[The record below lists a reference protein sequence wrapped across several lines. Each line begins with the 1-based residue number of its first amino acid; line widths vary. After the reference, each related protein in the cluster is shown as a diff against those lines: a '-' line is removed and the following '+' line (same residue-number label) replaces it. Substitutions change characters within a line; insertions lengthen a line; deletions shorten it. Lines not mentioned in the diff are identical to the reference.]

1 MEIRRRLHK
10 DKWTIQVLS
19 TKEIERLADGREVLG
34 LCDAENRMIY
44 IHRDSVDY
52 KTISHE
58 IFHAYWSYL
67 HLDDTNNIEVTD
79 VEEIAASFF
88 SSEGE
93 EMVRKAKRI
102 TKDLQKRMEE

>member
-10 DKWTIQVLS
+10 DKWLIKVVS
-19 TKEIERLADGREVLG
+19 NKEMERLADGQEVLG
-34 LCDAENRMIY
+34 LCDAENKTIY
-44 IHRDSVDY
+44 IHKDSIDY

-58 IFHAYWSYL
+58 VFHAYWSYL

-93 EMVRKAKRI
+93 EMVRKSKSI
-102 TKDLQKRMEE
+102 YQKLKSED